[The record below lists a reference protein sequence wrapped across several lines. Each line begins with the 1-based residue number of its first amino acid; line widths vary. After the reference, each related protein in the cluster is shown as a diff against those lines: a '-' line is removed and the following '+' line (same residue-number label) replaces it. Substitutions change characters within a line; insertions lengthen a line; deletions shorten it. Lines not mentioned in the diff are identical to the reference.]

1 METGSELMES
11 YFDIDIWGLV
21 AAVVMVIVAAGISAL
36 MKTGVAKSLIWATAR
51 SLVQLLAMGFILEYV
66 IRQNNVWL
74 VIGLVALML
83 LAAVQITMGR
93 ATGAPKGLIGIVLL
107 SLVVTMLLMLAIVAE
122 LIVRPKPWYAPQLII
137 PLTGMLLGNTVSALA
152 LGLSRFFESMRERY
166 AEVNTMLALG
176 ATKWEAA
183 KPSMISSIR
192 LGLLPSV
199 AMLASS
205 GIVTIPGM
213 MSGQIIA
220 GKSPVSAAKYQFV
233 ILAAVAALT
242 LVADSIIIALIYK
255 RCFISYDRYFVPEP
269 AKKLSFKDFVQ
280 LRKDVHPDEKPED
293 AQRAAAQEQRASMR

>member
-1 METGSELMES
+1 MES
-11 YFDIDIWGLV
+11 YFDISIWGLV
-21 AAVVMVIVAAGISAL
+21 AAVVMVLVAAGISAL
-36 MKTGVAKSLIWATAR
+36 MRTGVAKSLIWATAR

-74 VIGLVALML
+74 VIGLITLML

-93 ATGAPKGLIGIVLL
+93 ATGAPKGLVGIVLL

-122 LIVRPKPWYAPQLII
+122 LIVRPKPWYAPQLVI

-242 LVADSIIIALIYK
+242 LVADSIIIALIYR

-269 AKKLSFKDFVQ
+269 AKKLSFKDLVQ
-280 LRKDVHPDEKPED
+280 PRKDVHPNEKPDEVR
-293 AQRAAAQEQRASMR
+293 RAAAQEQRARTR

>member
-1 METGSELMES
+1 MES
-11 YFDIDIWGLV
+11 YFDISIWGLV
-21 AAVVMVIVAAGISAL
+21 ASVVMVLVAAGISAL
-36 MKTGVAKSLIWATAR
+36 MRTGVAKSLIWATAR

-74 VIGLVALML
+74 VIGLITLML

-93 ATGAPKGLIGIVLL
+93 ATGAPKGLVGIVLL

-122 LIVRPKPWYAPQLII
+122 LIVRPKPWYAPQLVI

-192 LGLLPSV
+192 LGLLPSI

-242 LVADSIIIALIYK
+242 LVADSIIIALIYR

-269 AKKLSFKDFVQ
+269 AKKLSFKDLVQ
-280 LRKDVHPDEKPED
+280 LRKDVHPNEKSDEVR
-293 AQRAAAQEQRASMR
+293 RAAAQEQRARTR

>member
-1 METGSELMES
+1 MES

-21 AAVVMVIVAAGISAL
+21 AAVVMVLVAAAISAL
-36 MKTGVAKSLIWATAR
+36 MRTGVAKSLIWATAR
-51 SLVQLLAMGFILEYV
+51 SLVKLLAMGFILEYV

-74 VIGLVALML
+74 VIGLIALML

-93 ATGAPKGLIGIVLL
+93 ATGAPEGLVGIVLL

-122 LIVRPKPWYAPQLII
+122 LIVRPKPWYAPQLVI

-192 LGLLPSV
+192 LGLLPSI

-269 AKKLSFKDFVQ
+269 AKKLSFKDLVQ
-280 LRKDVHPDEKPED
+280 LHKSVHPGEKPEE
-293 AQRAAAQEQRASMR
+293 AQRAAAKEQRAQMR

>member
-1 METGSELMES
+1 MES

-36 MKTGVAKSLIWATAR
+36 MRTGVAKSLIWATAR

-74 VIGLVALML
+74 VIGLITLML

-93 ATGAPKGLIGIVLL
+93 ATGAPKGLVGIVLL

-122 LIVRPKPWYAPQLII
+122 LIVRPKPWYAPQLVI

-192 LGLLPSV
+192 LGLLPSI

-269 AKKLSFKDFVQ
+269 AKKLSFKDLVQ
-280 LRKDVHPDEKPED
+280 LRKDVHPDEKPDEVRRE
-293 AQRAAAQEQRASMR
+293 AEQERRTGTR

>member
-1 METGSELMES
+1 MES

-93 ATGAPKGLIGIVLL
+93 ATGAPKGLVGIVLL

>member
-36 MKTGVAKSLIWATAR
+36 MKTGVAKSLIWSTAR

-93 ATGAPKGLIGIVLL
+93 ATGAPKGLVGIVLL

>member
-1 METGSELMES
+1 MES
-11 YFDIDIWGLV
+11 YFDINIWGLV
-21 AAVVMVIVAAGISAL
+21 AAVVMVLVAAGISAL
-36 MKTGVAKSLIWATAR
+36 MRTGVAKSLIWATAR

-74 VIGLVALML
+74 VIGLITLML

-93 ATGAPKGLIGIVLL
+93 ATGAPKGLVGIVLL

-122 LIVRPKPWYAPQLII
+122 LIVRPKPWYAPQLVI

-192 LGLLPSV
+192 LGLLPSI

-242 LVADSIIIALIYK
+242 LVADSIIIALIYR

-269 AKKLSFKDFVQ
+269 AKKLSFKDLVQ
-280 LRKDVHPDEKPED
+280 LRKDVHPNEKPDEVR
-293 AQRAAAQEQRASMR
+293 RAAAQERRAGTR

>member
-1 METGSELMES
+1 MES

-36 MKTGVAKSLIWATAR
+36 MRTGVAKSLIWATAR

-74 VIGLVALML
+74 VIGLITLML

-93 ATGAPKGLIGIVLL
+93 ATGAPKGLVGIVLL

-122 LIVRPKPWYAPQLII
+122 LIVRPKPWYAPQLVI

-192 LGLLPSV
+192 LGLLPSI

-269 AKKLSFKDFVQ
+269 AKKLSFKDLVQ
-280 LRKDVHPDEKPED
+280 LRKDVHPDEKPDEVRRE
-293 AQRAAAQEQRASMR
+293 AEQEQRARTR

>member
-1 METGSELMES
+1 MES
-11 YFDIDIWGLV
+11 YFDIGIWGLV
-21 AAVVMVIVAAGISAL
+21 AAVVMVLVAVGISAL
-36 MKTGVAKSLIWATAR
+36 MRTGVAKSLIWATAR

-74 VIGLVALML
+74 VIGLIALML

-93 ATGAPKGLIGIVLL
+93 ATGAPKGLVGIVLL

-122 LIVRPKPWYAPQLII
+122 LIVRPKPWYAPQLVI

-192 LGLLPSV
+192 LGLLPSI

-269 AKKLSFKDFVQ
+269 AKKLSFKDLVQ
-280 LRKDVHPDEKPED
+280 LRKDVHPNEKPDEVR
-293 AQRAAAQEQRASMR
+293 RAAAQEQRARTR

>member
-1 METGSELMES
+1 MES

-93 ATGAPKGLIGIVLL
+93 ATGAPKGLVVIVLL

>member
-93 ATGAPKGLIGIVLL
+93 ATGAPKGLVGIVLL